1 MTTVDEICEKH
12 GIKIGKISLEIV
24 KTKKNEKNLA
34 GYDLA
39 LDIQRNICKK
49 GFYKKYFYCNNQ
61 EDINSLVSK
70 NNKFQYKDSEIIA
83 EEHLKKSINT

>member
-1 MTTVDEICEKH
+1 MTTLDEICKKH
-12 GIKIGKISLEIV
+12 DIKKINLEIV
-24 KTKKNEKNLA
+24 KTKKNEKNLV

-83 EEHLKKSINT
+83 EKIIHLKKKKY